1 MTHFVHINEKISQWV
16 NSQNENLRISGLNES
31 QFSFILGD
39 IKQEGALKGFP
50 GILICPTQDCAEQ
63 VGEALEDS
71 NPALNI
77 EVFPEDEL
85 SPYQQFIS
93 SDFMLRRKFSI
104 LEKLVSKNSP
114 DLVVC
119 SVRGALS
126 KLPPKTFFIE
136 NQFLIQKEDI
146 ISPHELSK
154 KLVSLGY
161 SSSITVEEP
170 GTFSKKGEVF
180 DIFTSSGLA
189 VRFNYFD
196 ELIEKISQIDLETQK
211 SIKDIELDEI
221 LIGPST
227 GILSKTP
234 YSTNLRNNVP
244 MPGPKFKLRFEYRK
258 NIFQELNDGN
268 LFNNYSRF
276 FPLFF
281 NEDETCSLFDYF
293 NSNFIPIFYK
303 SREID
308 LNQSELAESLR
319 VEYDSQLNDLES
331 DNISPAPHCFYFE
344 DLANLSNK
352 KAILAEDLEFSEIE
366 DISNK
371 MSLSIEPTPMYLK
384 RSIGLKDS
392 KKENL
397 KLIFEFLS
405 DEFKHSGKILISTKT
420 KSAKKEI
427 DYLIET
433 FDLNRNLLER
443 VSFIDSY
450 ISNGFFYSSEKLLV
464 LSEGDLFSVKRKK
477 TQKQTNF
484 NPDLFAEQIA
494 TLKKNDYVIHSEHGL
509 GKYLGLESMEAGGIK
524 NDFLVIE
531 YASKDKVYV
540 PVYKISLIQKHAD
553 STAGCSLG
561 NLRSAKFSQTK
572 KRAKESAKR
581 LAFDLLKLQ
590 AERQTQKAHS
600 YSEPDHYYNEF
611 ELAFPFEET
620 PDQRSATDA
629 VITSMRKPAPM
640 DHLVCG
646 DVGFGKTEIAMRA
659 AFLAALDK
667 KQVAVLVPTTILA
680 LQHFNSFVKRFS
692 EFPLR
697 IDFLSRFKT
706 PKEVKEIKEKL
717 KTGKIDIII
726 GTHKLLSSTIEYKDL
741 GLVIVDEEQRFGVG
755 HKEKLKTLKATVDFL
770 TLTATPIPRTL
781 QMAFLGLRDLS
792 LIKTPPPKR
801 QSIKT
806 YIIKDDTQTI
816 QAAIKKELSRG
827 GQVFIVHNK
836 VHDIEQFTAKIREL
850 VPEAKIMF
858 AHGQM
863 SEKDL
868 ESRITS
874 FYEGKYQILISTT
887 IIESGID
894 IPNAN
899 TMIID
904 RADTFGLSQLHQLR
918 GRIGRSEKKAYAY
931 FLVPQDRALTPVA
944 EKRLKAMQT
953 YADIGSGFHIASAD
967 LEIRGAGEVLGANQ
981 SGHLEAVGL
990 ELYMELLK
998 EAIGELKGEESSV
1011 HSKVEVSTPFSC
1023 YIPNFY
1029 IEDGPTRLKYYKLLS
1044 NSNSEE
1050 ELTDLVD
1057 EVQELFGPSPA
1068 EFENLGL
1075 LLKSR
1080 IVLKG
1085 FGIKSINVAGFD
1097 INITFEKSFLDKES
1111 SIKTKMLDYFLS
1123 RPKTYK
1129 FSPDYKVFYQAKEK
1143 VSLEGLY
1150 EFSKNIAEQIL
1161 PS

>member
-16 NSQNENLRISGLNES
+16 NSQKENLKISGLDES
-31 QFSFILGD
+31 QFSFILSD
-39 IKQEGALKGFP
+39 LKQKGALKGFP
-50 GILICPTQDCAEQ
+50 AVLICPSQDCAEQ
-63 VGEALEDS
+63 VGEALEESTED
-71 NPALNI
+71 LEI
-77 EVFPEDEL
+77 EVFPDEDL
-85 SPYQQFIS
+85 SPYQHFLS
-93 SDFMLRRKFSI
+93 SDFMLRKKFSI
-104 LEKLVSKNSP
+104 LEKISSSNSP
-114 DLVVC
+114 DIIVC
-119 SVRGALS
+119 SARAALS

-136 NQFLIQKEDI
+136 NQFELQKEEI
-146 ISPHELSK
+146 IAPYELSK
-154 KLVSLGY
+154 KLVNLGY

-180 DIFTSSGLA
+180 DIYTSSGVA
-189 VRFNYFD
+189 VRLNYFD
-196 ELIEKISQIDLETQK
+196 ELIEKITLIDLETQK
-211 SIKDIELDEI
+211 SIKDQELDQI
-221 LIGPST
+221 IIGPSP
-227 GILSKTP
+227 GVLSASP
-234 YSTNLRNNVP
+234 FSTHLRNNVP

-258 NIFQELNDGN
+258 KILQELNDGN

-281 NEDETCSLFDYF
+281 DKNETCSLFDYF
-293 NSNFIPIFYK
+293 PDNYIPILYK
-303 SREID
+303 NREID
-308 LNQSELAESLR
+308 LFQSELNESLR
-319 VEYDSQLNDLES
+319 VEYDSQSGDLES
-331 DNISPAPHCFYFE
+331 DNISPAPESFYFE
-344 DLANLSNK
+344 KLAALINK
-352 KAILAEDLEFSEIE
+352 KIILVEDLEFSELD
-366 DISNK
+366 DITNSI
-371 MSLSIEPTPMYLK
+371 SLSIESTPLYLK
-384 RSIGLKDS
+384 RSIGLSDS

-397 KLIFEFLS
+397 KSIFEFLS
-405 DEFKHSGKILISTKT
+405 NEFKHSGKILISTKT

-433 FDLNRNLLER
+433 FDLKRSLLDR

-450 ISNGFFYSSEKLLV
+450 ISNGFFYNSEKLLI

-494 TLKKNDYVIHSEHGL
+494 TLKKNDYIIHSEHGL

-531 YASKDKVYV
+531 YASKDKIYV
-540 PVYKISLIQKHAD
+540 PVYKINLIQKHAD
-553 STAGCSLG
+553 STAGCTLG
-561 NLRSAKFSQTK
+561 NLRSAKFNQIK
-572 KRAKESAKR
+572 KRAKESAKK

-590 AERQTQKAHS
+590 AERATQKAHS
-600 YSEPDHYYNEF
+600 FSEPDHYYNEF

-680 LQHFNSFVKRFS
+680 LQHFNSFIKRFS
-692 EFPLR
+692 EFPLK
-697 IDFLSRFKT
+697 IDFLSRFKS

-717 KTGKIDIII
+717 KSGQIDIII

-741 GLVIVDEEQRFGVG
+741 GLVVVDEEQRFGVG

-806 YIIKDDTQTI
+806 YVIKDDSQTV

-836 VHDIEQFTAKIREL
+836 VHDIEQFSAKIREL
-850 VPEAKIMF
+850 VPEAKIVF

-863 SEKDL
+863 SEKEL

-931 FLVPQDRALTPVA
+931 FLVPQDRALTQVA

-953 YADIGSGFHIASAD
+953 YADIGSGFHIASCD

-998 EAIGELKGEESSV
+998 EAIGELKGEEGSV
-1011 HSKVEVSTPFSC
+1011 HSRVEVSTPYSC

-1044 NSNSEE
+1044 NSNDEP
-1050 ELTDLVD
+1050 ELSDLVD
-1057 EVQELFGPSPA
+1057 EIQELFGPSPS
-1068 EFENLGL
+1068 EFENLHL

-1080 IVLKG
+1080 IVLKD
-1085 FGIKSINVAGFD
+1085 FGIKSINVAGYD
-1097 INITFEKSFLDKES
+1097 INISFEKSFLDKES
-1111 SIKTKMLDYFLS
+1111 VIKTKMLDYFLS

-1129 FSPDYKVFYQAKEK
+1129 FSPDYKVFYHAKEK